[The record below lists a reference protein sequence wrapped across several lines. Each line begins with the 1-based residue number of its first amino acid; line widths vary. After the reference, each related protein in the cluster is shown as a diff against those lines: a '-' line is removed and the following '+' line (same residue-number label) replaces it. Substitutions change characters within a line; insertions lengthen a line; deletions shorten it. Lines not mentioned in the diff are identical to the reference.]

1 MNIFCLSVMLDLS
14 FVASVGQGYLAVPI
28 SSPQLM
34 QKKRGGQNSCKYLP
48 WLYDKKNI
56 YCVKKVRM
64 LFESTYFN
72 KLYYSLKTKN
82 KHKIIS

>member
-48 WLYDKKNI
+48 WLYDKKKYI
-56 YCVKKVRM
+56 LCKKSQNVVRVHLLQQTI
-64 LFESTYFN
+64 LF
-72 KLYYSLKTKN
+72 LKN
-82 KHKIIS
+82 KKQT